1 MVDQFVSLV
10 NPEKPIQ
17 PFVVNLTG
25 INNKMLRNAPKFYE
39 VAKRIIEITDGCVLI
54 AHNTS
59 FDYRI
64 LRTEFKNLGYV
75 FERQTLCTVQ
85 LSKKMFPE
93 QPSHSL
99 GKLCKSLGIPFSN
112 RHRADGDAL
121 ATVKLFE
128 MLLFKDA
135 DKEIVKS
142 TIKPIN
148 NMKLANRLLSILAD
162 LPEQSGVYY
171 FHNSKGK
178 ILFIGKHKNIKRSVN
193 NIFLREAKKIKK
205 LIALTETI
213 SYELLG
219 NDLISALKLYK
230 ETKLHN
236 PVFNKFVKPILNTVE
251 FSNENMIVIDKGR
264 HNSEQSVVLI
274 ENNKYVGNTFV
285 DLNYQINNIEI
296 LRNLVT
302 TEENNNNN
310 RLLIKKHLQANQV
323 KKIIR
328 F

>member
-1 MVDQFVSLV
+1 VSLV

-25 INNKMLRNAPKFYE
+25 INNNMLRNAPKFYE

-64 LRTEFKNLGYV
+64 LRTEFDRLGYK
-75 FERQTLCTVQ
+75 FESETLCTVQ
-85 LSKKMFPE
+85 LSKKLFPDL
-93 QPSHSL
+93 PSYSL

-112 RHRADGDAL
+112 RHRAEGDTM

-128 MLLFKDA
+128 MLLFKD
-135 DKEIVKS
+135 DNKEIVKS

-148 NMKLANRLLSILAD
+148 NIRLSTRLLRILDD
-162 LPEQSGVYY
+162 LPAQTGVFY

-178 ILFIGKHKNIKRSVN
+178 ILYIGRHKNIKKAVN
-193 NIFLREAKKIKK
+193 NLFIREAKKIKK
-205 LIALTETI
+205 MISHTETV
-213 SYELLG
+213 SFELLG
-219 NDLISALKLYK
+219 NELMCSLKLYK
-230 ETKLHN
+230 ELRLHK
-236 PVFNKFVKPILNTVE
+236 PVFNRFVKPIPNSVD

-264 HNSEQSVVLI
+264 HEAEHAIILI
-274 ENNKYVGNTFV
+274 ENNHYIGSTFV
-285 DLNYQINNIEI
+285 DLNYQINNIDI

-302 TEENNNNN
+302 TVEEDNNM
-310 RLLIKKHLQANQV
+310 RLMIKKYLQTNKVQ
-323 KKIIR
+323 KIIR

>member
-1 MVDQFVSLV
+1 MVDKFVSLV

-25 INNKMLRNAPKFYE
+25 INNNMLRNAPKFYE
-39 VAKRIIEITDGCVLI
+39 VAKRIIEITDGCVFI

-64 LRTEFKNLGYV
+64 IRTEFNRLGYNY
-75 FERQTLCTVQ
+75 ERETLCTVQ
-85 LSKKMFPE
+85 LSKKLFPE

-112 RHRADGDAL
+112 RHRAEGDTM

-128 MLLFKDA
+128 MMLFKDIT
-135 DKEIVKS
+135 KEIVKS

-148 NMKLANRLLSILAD
+148 NIKLATRLINILDD
-162 LPEQSGVYY
+162 LPEQTGVFY

-178 ILFIGKHKNIKRSVN
+178 ILYIGKHNNIKRAVN
-193 NIFLREAKKIKK
+193 NLFIREAKKIKK
-205 LIALTETI
+205 MISHTETVTF
-213 SYELLG
+213 ELLG
-219 NDLISALKLYK
+219 NDLMSSLKLYK
-230 ETKLHN
+230 ELKFHK
-236 PVFNKFVKPILNTVE
+236 PVFNRFVKPIPNAID
-251 FSNENMIVIDKGR
+251 FSNDNMIVIDKGR
-264 HNSEQSVVLI
+264 HAAEHSVILI
-274 ENNKYVGNTFV
+274 ENNQYIGSGFV

-302 TEENNNNN
+302 HEEENNNT
-310 RLLIKKHLQANQV
+310 RLIIKKYLQKNKVQ
-323 KKIIR
+323 KIIR